1 MPGAPGGQILRSFVN
16 LNEPKDSCCPQ
27 PDAEPTATPACVPVW
42 LILLALVLLFFGAI
56 YFDRHSGWFDPKVYA
71 PYGSADQLAAYQPQS
86 GDAAFAARGKTVY
99 ESVCGL
105 CHGSDGL
112 GKPGQAPPLAGS
124 EWVAKDVVSLAR
136 VPLAGLNGP
145 ISVAGKDWS
154 LAMAPMG
161 AGLSDADLAAV
172 LTYIRGAWGNKS
184 APVTEAEIKSA
195 RAAISGNA
203 PSAEELAKL
212 TPPERGHLV
221 FKKYGCFQCHG
232 PDGKG
237 GVSNANAKTAEQV
250 PSLIYVADGYN
261 KAELLAFISRG
272 ERVIPRKNPNGP
284 EPPHFM
290 PKWGGIVTT
299 NELSDLA
306 DFLFSLKPKGDKL
319 DF

>member
-1 MPGAPGGQILRSFVN
+1 MM
-16 LNEPKDSCCPQ
+16 NEQ
-27 PDAEPTATPACVPVW
+27 PDYLPKSDVEPTATPTSVPIWIVV
-42 LILLALVLLFFGAI
+42 LTLVLVFLGAV
-56 YFDRHSGWFDPKVYA
+56 YFDRHSGWFDANVYSSFN
-71 PYGSADQLAAYQPQS
+71 SAEQLAAYQPQS
-86 GDAAFAARGKTVY
+86 GEAALAAHGKVIY

-112 GKPGQAPPLAGS
+112 GKANQAPPLAGS
-124 EWVAKDVVSLAR
+124 DWVTKDLISLAR
-136 VPLAGLNGP
+136 VPLMGLNGP
-145 ISVAGKDWS
+145 IQVAGHDWN

-161 AGLSDADLAAV
+161 AGLSDGDLAAV
-172 LTYIRGAWGNKS
+172 LTYIRSAWGNKS
-184 APVTEAEIKSA
+184 SSISEADVKAA

-203 PSAEELAKL
+203 PSAADLAKM
-212 TPPERGHLV
+212 TPPERGHEV

-237 GVSNANAKTAEQV
+237 GVPNLNAKTAEQV

-261 KAELLAFISRG
+261 KTELLAFISRG